1 MPKARPID
9 FSRDSPDSISHL
21 SETVA
26 DPAAKVHLASGRDI
40 AWRHGVRQLSVNP
53 PQALSQEGNKDR
65 NLCKLESDVV
75 AWRTALAPI
84 LIGLSRSVVSD

>member
-9 FSRDSPDSISHL
+9 FSRHSPDSISHL
-21 SETVA
+21 SNTLA
-26 DPAAKVHLASGRDI
+26 DPAAEVHMASGRDI
-40 AWRHGVRQLSVNP
+40 ALRHGDRLLSVNP
-53 PQALSQEGNKDR
+53 PQALRQEGNSDR

-75 AWRTALAPI
+75 AWRIALAPI